1 MEQKSAWAKKK
12 GSLGRGEGVGA
23 WRIAFDAADPPSGNK
38 LAIEMLTRHVLITD
52 VSVRLLCRSS
62 KKVFEFK
69 MK

>member
-23 WRIAFDAADPPSGNK
+23 WRIVFDAADPPSSNK

-52 VSVRLLCRSS
+52 VSVRLLCRSC
-62 KKVFEFK
+62 KKVFEFE